1 MFYTCREDILMAVNF
16 SWTNISFGSLKAQ
29 KSLGEKMMK
38 EYRKNY
44 PQYFHSNTLVTSFI
58 IRHNGDR
65 AFKPIN
71 KNLQSL
77 ADRYNEEIDNVR
89 KKYGGNY
96 DSWSS
101 FIDDLKRAVL
111 SENAAN
117 CGEQAFLMQDVF
129 LKNGEEAHN
138 VCMTFYTK
146 KDKIYGNHSFV
157 VSGLS
162 RNADIANPKT
172 WGNEAVVTD
181 PWSNVVLGAREA
193 IDYFRKILGFNPK
206 YHRETFEKNDK
217 IDVRNYLEYQKELR
231 SIELWAQMKQHKKSE
246 L

>member
-1 MFYTCREDILMAVNF
+1 MAVNF

-38 EYRKNY
+38 EYRRNY
-44 PQYFHSNTLVTSFI
+44 PQYFHSNTLVKSFI
-58 IRHNGDR
+58 TRHNGDR
-65 AFKPIN
+65 AFKPVN

-96 DSWSS
+96 DSWGS

-172 WGNEAVVTD
+172 WGNEAVVTA

>member
-16 SWTNISFGSLKAQ
+16 SETNISFGSLKAQ

-38 EYRKNY
+38 EYRRNY
-44 PQYFHSNTLVTSFI
+44 PQYFHSNTLVKSFI
-58 IRHNGDR
+58 TRHNGDR
-65 AFKPIN
+65 AFKPVN

-231 SIELWAQMKQHKKSE
+231 SIELWKRKKSE

>member
-1 MFYTCREDILMAVNF
+1 MAVNF
-16 SWTNISFGSLKAQ
+16 SETNISFGSLKAQ

-38 EYRKNY
+38 EYRRNY
-44 PQYFHSNTLVTSFI
+44 PQYFHSNTLVKSFI
-58 IRHNGDR
+58 TRHNGDR
-65 AFKPIN
+65 AFKPVN

-193 IDYFRKILGFNPK
+193 IDYFRKIFGFNPK
-206 YHRETFEKNDK
+206 YHRETFEQIDTKN
-217 IDVRNYLEYQKELR
+217 RNDRISLNHRRRMSRR
-231 SIELWAQMKQHKKSE
+231 SQGQNCRFLAKA
-246 L
+246 

>member
-1 MFYTCREDILMAVNF
+1 MAVNF

-38 EYRKNY
+38 EYRRNY
-44 PQYFHSNTLVTSFI
+44 PQYFHSNTLVESFI
-58 IRHNGDR
+58 TRHNGDR
-65 AFKPIN
+65 AFKPVN

-77 ADRYNEEIDNVR
+77 ADRYNEEIENVR
-89 KKYGGNY
+89 KKYDGNY
-96 DSWSS
+96 DSWGS

-117 CGEQAFLMQDVF
+117 CGEQALLMQDVF

-146 KDKIYGNHSFV
+146 EDKIYGNHAFV

-193 IDYFRKILGFNPK
+193 IDYFRKIFGFNPK
-206 YHRETFEKNDK
+206 YHRETFEQIDK
-217 IDVRNYLEYQKELR
+217 IDVRNHLEYQKELR
-231 SIELWAQMKQHKKSE
+231 SIEL
-246 L
+246 